1 MKCHT
6 IGTQN
11 LTQSKIMPSGIQGF
25 YSDVLVLVVAN
36 ILCMNF
42 GISNYGDSGMNGIS
56 EF

>member
-6 IGTQN
+6 LGTQN

-25 YSDVLVLVVAN
+25 YSDVLVLFVAN